1 MEMIYVIM
9 DLPIEPDDCWAEYYD
24 DDERPDEEYDRFE
37 DELNGIFN
45 RY

>member
-9 DLPIEPDDCWAEYYD
+9 DLPIEPDDCWAEEY
-24 DDERPDEEYDRFE
+24 DDERPYDEYDRFE